1 MNNNIIYHIQGCQGG
16 GGVAPPPFP
25 FPQGFWDDSGGNGD
39 TGVPSAK
46 ECAVVVGGGGVVF
59 EMQ

>member
-1 MNNNIIYHIQGCQGG
+1 MNNIIIYHIQGCQGG
-16 GGVAPPPFP
+16 GGVAPPPPSP

-46 ECAVVVGGGGVVF
+46 ECVVVVVGVVF